1 MNDRLNRSQKA
12 PRYSYGRKNLP
23 WSAPTPLWSPDR
35 HCPEWVQ
42 MAAQKREAGKNY
54 IGLLSD
60 ELEAPQAAA
69 LSAADRPI
77 RNYVLGLM
85 ANLFSRRREVR

>member
-1 MNDRLNRSQKA
+1 
-12 PRYSYGRKNLP
+12 
-23 WSAPTPLWSPDR
+23 
-35 HCPEWVQ
+35 

-60 ELEAPQAAA
+60 ELEAPHAAA
-69 LSAADRPI
+69 LPANVDRPI

-85 ANLFSRRREVR
+85 ANLFSHRGKVR

>member
-1 MNDRLNRSQKA
+1 
-12 PRYSYGRKNLP
+12 
-23 WSAPTPLWSPDR
+23 
-35 HCPEWVQ
+35 

>member
-1 MNDRLNRSQKA
+1 
-12 PRYSYGRKNLP
+12 
-23 WSAPTPLWSPDR
+23 
-35 HCPEWVQ
+35 

-60 ELEAPQAAA
+60 ELEAPHAAA
-69 LSAADRPI
+69 LPVEADRPI

-85 ANLFSRRREVR
+85 TNLFSRRGKAR

>member
-1 MNDRLNRSQKA
+1 
-12 PRYSYGRKNLP
+12 
-23 WSAPTPLWSPDR
+23 
-35 HCPEWVQ
+35 

-60 ELEAPQAAA
+60 ERDAPHAAA
-69 LSAADRPI
+69 LPVDADRPI

-85 ANLFSRRREVR
+85 ANLFGRRSQPR

>member
-1 MNDRLNRSQKA
+1 L
-12 PRYSYGRKNLP
+12 PIHGRP
-23 WSAPTPLWSPDR
+23 IGVVRRA
-35 HCPEWVQ
+35 H

-60 ELEAPQAAA
+60 ELEAPYAGA
-69 LSAADRPI
+69 LPVDTDRPI

-85 ANLFSRRREVR
+85 ANFFRRRSEAR

>member
-1 MNDRLNRSQKA
+1 
-12 PRYSYGRKNLP
+12 
-23 WSAPTPLWSPDR
+23 
-35 HCPEWVQ
+35 

-60 ELEAPQAAA
+60 EFEAPAA
-69 LSAADRPI
+69 SPTAADRPI

-85 ANLFSRRREVR
+85 TSLFRRRGHAR

>member
-1 MNDRLNRSQKA
+1 L
-12 PRYSYGRKNLP
+12 PIHGRP
-23 WSAPTPLWSPDR
+23 IGVVRRA
-35 HCPEWVQ
+35 H

-60 ELEAPQAAA
+60 DFEAPHAAA
-69 LSAADRPI
+69 LPAADRPI

-85 ANLFSRRREVR
+85 ANLLNRRGEAR

>member
-1 MNDRLNRSQKA
+1 
-12 PRYSYGRKNLP
+12 
-23 WSAPTPLWSPDR
+23 
-35 HCPEWVQ
+35 
-42 MAAQKREAGKNY
+42 MAAQKRESGKNY

-85 ANLFSRRREVR
+85 ANLFSRCRETR